1 VNRAELALL
10 GLAQRAGALVVGTA
24 AVREALRSGRI
35 QLVVVAVDRGR
46 RTDEKVV
53 RLARGR
59 GVRVAVG
66 PTATELGRRLGRETV
81 QAVGVTHPQLARGIA
96 VESTPIG
103 DRRK

>member
-1 VNRAELALL
+1 MNRADLALL

-24 AVREALRSGRI
+24 AVREALRSGRV
-35 QLVVVAVDRGR
+35 QLVVVAVERSK

-53 RLARGR
+53 RLAHGR
-59 GVRVAVG
+59 GVRVVVG
-66 PTATELGRRLGRETV
+66 PTATELGRQLGRETV

-96 VESTPIG
+96 IEGTPIR